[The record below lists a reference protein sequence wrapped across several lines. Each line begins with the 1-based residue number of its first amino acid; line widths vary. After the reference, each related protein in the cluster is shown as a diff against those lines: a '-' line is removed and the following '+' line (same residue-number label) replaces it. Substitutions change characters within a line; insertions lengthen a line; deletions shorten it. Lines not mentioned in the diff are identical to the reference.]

1 MTFDVQLCFDES
13 SGFCWDFFSFRLFG
27 CPQHLEFEIEIA
39 DLFSQSFGRVVHR
52 PCFLEQI
59 VMLMVIYGNILAA
72 TKFFSW

>member
-13 SGFCWDFFSFRLFG
+13 FGFCWDFFSFWLFG
-27 CPQHLEFEIEIA
+27 CPQHLEFEIEIV
-39 DLFSQSFGRVVHR
+39 DLFSQSFGHFVHR

-59 VMLMVIYGNILAA
+59 VMLMVIYGNILAT